1 MATTE
6 RRDKT
11 FTFGG
16 CTISKTSPAREKL
29 TGQTKALNL
38 VVSFEEALKLSLALE
53 EAVRDINKLNRATK
67 AGKAAAVN
75 LTVYL
80 DKDRLVVNR
89 AKLT

>member
-1 MATTE
+1 M
-6 RRDKT
+6 
-11 FTFGG
+11 
-16 CTISKTSPAREKL
+16 
-29 TGQTKALNL
+29 

-53 EAVRDINKLNRATK
+53 EAVRDINKLNRSTK

-75 LTVYL
+75 LTLYL